1 MPWFVYGKVYEKFL
15 SAARGIF
22 ASFPNRTCTT
32 KSNSKGTHLSSW
44 HILVWHRNITTSS
57 SSSDSYSESSSDSLL
72 GSWEYFSFRCLLV
85 LVSLTIELSPLF
97 CSLHSCLGIRIKY
110 LKSAAAPIT
119 AGIVVLDFISFDSH
133 VESTELQ

>member
-1 MPWFVYGKVYEKFL
+1 LPWLVYGKVYGKYV
-15 SAARGIF
+15 SAAGGVF

-32 KSNSKGTHLSSW
+32 KSNSKGTHLLSS

-72 GSWEYFSFRCLLV
+72 RSWEYFSFHCLLV
-85 LVSLTIELSPLF
+85 LVSLTIKLSPFF
-97 CSLHSCLGIRIKY
+97 CSLHSCLGTRIKY

-119 AGIVVLDFISFDSH
+119 AGIVVVDFISFDSH
-133 VESTELQ
+133 VESTEWQ